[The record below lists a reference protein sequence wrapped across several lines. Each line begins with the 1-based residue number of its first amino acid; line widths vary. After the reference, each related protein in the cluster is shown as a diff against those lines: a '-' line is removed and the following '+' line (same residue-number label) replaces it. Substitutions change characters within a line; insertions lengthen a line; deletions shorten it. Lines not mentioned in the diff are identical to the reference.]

1 MNKENFKI
9 PVEFEKINDL
19 NCGDNRFTRVKIWIM
34 HLGANYN
41 GSYFEKEPVDNAIP
55 TLSYIPIVDLLKK
68 INLEKKIFQTIVLLL
83 SKLKT
88 GKKKN
93 MQVMPMA

>member
-55 TLSYIPIVDLLKK
+55 TLS
-68 INLEKKIFQTIVLLL
+68 
-83 SKLKT
+83 
-88 GKKKN
+88 
-93 MQVMPMA
+93 